1 MPSGVRHSLRTAVS
15 TQRPICEPIYILRFH
30 IYDVKEARPEALLEK
45 QTYAELSVVEL
56 AKTAKRSVGTFYQR
70 FGSKEEFLKVL
81 ITEFLET
88 GVGEE
93 AATRWEGRT
102 AADIFAKFLG
112 DSYYRILK
120 NRNLWHAALGISSSD
135 PSFWTEFGDLRGRRL
150 AQLVAAIEK
159 TRKTKMSPAEIRRF
173 AIAAQ
178 LFNSVINNQ
187 IINSPGPLSLG
198 DEDFLP
204 TVTDIALNVAGLGKR

>member
-1 MPSGVRHSLRTAVS
+1 MDKISRSPQQQRSRVT
-15 TQRPICEPIYILRFH
+15 TQHF
-30 IYDVKEARPEALLEK
+30 VKAAMKLLEK

-150 AQLVAAIEK
+150 AQLVAAPECAGGGYSLSCSTASSTIRSSTAPAPCRLGTRTFFRPSPTSPSTWPAWASGRGIEK
-159 TRKTKMSPAEIRRF
+159 RAGQSGARSYARR
-173 AIAAQ
+173 
-178 LFNSVINNQ
+178 N
-187 IINSPGPLSLG
+187 PM
-198 DEDFLP
+198 
-204 TVTDIALNVAGLGKR
+204 